1 MQIDY
6 SCRYVGQTENMD
18 TSQIY
23 STTGK
28 GLVELKTGTA
38 NLSPFQA
45 KVLALIDGA
54 SSIAA
59 IASRLNEANAAQQLP
74 QALEALV
81 KLELI
86 HVFDDEIS
94 EEIGN
99 SSLPEIEVLEL
110 SPTESVQAWAEA
122 QRGTRELEEKGF
134 YSPPASR
141 HASHEAGANVNHI
154 LIVEDDATTAE
165 VLNFLLTE
173 NGFQAVA
180 VADGDAAW
188 AELQKR
194 PLPDVV
200 LLDVM
205 LPGRDGFEILAQIRN
220 TPHLKSLPVIM
231 VTSQIKDEYVMRGLR
246 EGADGYVFKPFKWET
261 LHACIKN
268 VL

>member
-1 MQIDY
+1 
-6 SCRYVGQTENMD
+6 MD
-18 TSQIY
+18 TSKIY

-28 GLVELKTGTA
+28 GLVELKTGA
-38 NLSPFQA
+38 VNLSPFQL
-45 KVLALIDGA
+45 KVLELIDGK
-54 SSIAA
+54 SSVSGLAA
-59 IASRLNEANAAQQLP
+59 KLKDAGEVQQLP
-74 QALEALV
+74 QALEALA

-86 HVFDDEIS
+86 HVFDEATS
-94 EEIGN
+94 EEIGD
-99 SSLPEIEVLEL
+99 SSVPEIEVLEL

-141 HASHEAGANVNHI
+141 HASHEAGANVNRI

-173 NGFQAVA
+173 NNFQVIAA
-180 VADGDAAW
+180 ADGEAAW

-205 LPGRDGFEILAQIRN
+205 LPGRDGFEVLGQIRH
-220 TPHLKSLPVIM
+220 TPHLQSLPVIM
-231 VTSQIKDEYVMRGLR
+231 VTSQIRDEYVMRGLK